1 MSPPRWDLDELRV
14 YHRIRVV
21 HGGTG
26 RPYAGIEA
34 ALTDPVWP
42 HWLLRVRGADVV
54 LATHDRFAADRPA
67 NTPVELHVTD
77 LLLLERFANNG
88 VAAITLRRNLDTDVT
103 LTLTPTLV
111 TLEVELVN
119 RLGAAHTGLTVAAE
133 STGGFNVPLPEVTP
147 GIYRSAAAMWPPALQ
162 PFRIT
167 DGVGAVLSQPG
178 QVAIDYTRPVTRVR
192 QIAP

>member
-26 RPYAGIEA
+26 RPYARFEA

-42 HWLLRVRGADVV
+42 HWLLRARDADVV

-67 NTPVELHVTD
+67 TTSVELHVTD
-77 LLLLERFANNG
+77 LFLLERFANRG
-88 VAAITLRRNLDTDVT
+88 VATIVVRRDLDADVT
-103 LTLTPTLV
+103 LTLTPTPA

-119 RLGAAHTGLTVAAE
+119 RAGAPHTGLTVAAE
-133 STGGFNVPLPEVTP
+133 STGGFSVPLPEITS
-147 GIYRSAAAMWPPALQ
+147 GIYRSAATTWPPGLQ

-167 DGVGAVLSQPG
+167 YGVGAVLSPG